1 MRVTEESMGG
11 RGDYEG
17 RQSVPQMVL
26 RRGCVYHAPLE
37 ARGPF
42 PPTEESMKSKHFL
55 AAIAAAVAFAARAAD
70 PACSTHTGLHTTA
83 LVELY
88 TSEGCDS
95 CPAADHWLSSL
106 FARGFRPDQVVPL
119 ALHVDYWDYIG
130 WKDPFAKGEFSVR
143 QRKLAQM
150 KRPVIV
156 YTPQVLLQGR
166 DFRRWSG
173 GEFSE
178 QVMRINSR
186 PARARIALAIRAIAP
201 DAIHAELSA
210 MLVDPDERKNAAV
223 YLAAYE
229 NKLASDV
236 AAGEN
241 RGKRLE
247 HDFVVREWLG
257 PIGFDRGLKLADRR
271 SLPLLASANLKHSGV
286 AAFVQDRSSGEVL
299 QALMLPACK
308 S

>member
-1 MRVTEESMGG
+1 
-11 RGDYEG
+11 
-17 RQSVPQMVL
+17 
-26 RRGCVYHAPLE
+26 
-37 ARGPF
+37 
-42 PPTEESMKSKHFL
+42 MKSKPAL
-55 AAIAAAVAFAARAAD
+55 ATIALMLAFGARGAE
-70 PACSTHTGLHTTA
+70 PACSAYSGPRTTA

-106 FARGFRPDQVVPL
+106 FGRGFKPDQVVPVG
-119 ALHVDYWDYIG
+119 LHVDCWDYIG
-130 WKDPFAKGEFSVR
+130 WKDPFARGEFSGR

-166 DFRRWSG
+166 DFPRWAD
-173 GEFSE
+173 GEFST
-178 QVMRINSR
+178 QVKRINSR
-186 PARARIALAIRAIAP
+186 PARARISLAIRALGP

-210 MLVDPDERKNAAV
+210 MLIDPAERNNAAV

-236 AAGEN
+236 VAGEN

-247 HDFVVREWLG
+247 HDFVVREWIG
-257 PIGFDRGLKLADRR
+257 PIGFGEGLKIEEKRA
-271 SLPLLASANLKHSGV
+271 LPLLRGANAKNLGV
-286 AAFVQDRSSGEVL
+286 AAFVQNRATSDVL
-299 QALMLPACK
+299 QALMLPVCEG
-308 S
+308 

>member
-1 MRVTEESMGG
+1 MGG

-17 RQSVPQMVL
+17 RQPVPQMV
-26 RRGCVYHAPLE
+26 RGRSCVYHAPV
-37 ARGPF
+37 
-42 PPTEESMKSKHFL
+42 KSKHLL
-55 AAIAAAVAFAARAAD
+55 ATIAVTLASSFTFAARAAD
-70 PACSTHTGLHTTA
+70 PACSATSGPRTTA

-106 FARGFRPDQVVPL
+106 FGQGFRPDQVVPL

-186 PARARIALAIRAIAP
+186 PARAKIALAIRAVAP

-210 MLVDPDERKNAAV
+210 MLIDPAEQKNAAV

-247 HDFVVREWLG
+247 HDFVVREWIG
-257 PIGFDRGLKLADRR
+257 PIGFGESLKLEEKRA
-271 SLPLLASANLKHSGV
+271 LALLRGANPKNLGV
-286 AAFVQDRSSGEVL
+286 AAFVQNRATSDVL
-299 QALMLPACK
+299 QALMLHACAG
-308 S
+308 

>member
-1 MRVTEESMGG
+1 MRPCKEDAFPSDRSQMESK
-11 RGDYEG
+11 Y
-17 RQSVPQMVL
+17 L
-26 RRGCVYHAPLE
+26 
-37 ARGPF
+37 
-42 PPTEESMKSKHFL
+42 L
-55 AAIAAAVAFAARAAD
+55 AAIAIAFAFTFAARAAE
-70 PACSTHTGLHTTA
+70 PACSARSGPQTTA

-106 FARGFRPDQVVPL
+106 FGRGFRPDQVVPL

-130 WKDPFAKGEFSVR
+130 WKDPFAKGEFSLR
-143 QRKLAQM
+143 QRKLAQL

-156 YTPQVLLQGR
+156 YTPQVLLQGQ
-166 DFRRWSG
+166 DFPRWSG

-186 PARARIALAIRAIAP
+186 PARARIVLAIRALAP

-210 MLVDPDERKNAAV
+210 TLIDPAEQKNAAV

-241 RGKRLE
+241 RGRRLE
-247 HDFVVREWLG
+247 HDFVVREWIG
-257 PIGFDRGLKLADRR
+257 PIAFGEGAKLEEKRA
-271 SLPLLASANLKHSGV
+271 LPLLPSKNPRHLGV
-286 AAFVQDRSSGEVL
+286 AAFVQNRATSDVL
-299 QALMLPACK
+299 QALMLPACAG
-308 S
+308 